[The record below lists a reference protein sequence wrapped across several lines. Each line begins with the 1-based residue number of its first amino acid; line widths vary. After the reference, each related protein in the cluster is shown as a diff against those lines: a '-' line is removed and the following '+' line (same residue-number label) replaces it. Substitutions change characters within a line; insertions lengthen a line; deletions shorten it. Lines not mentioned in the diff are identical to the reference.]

1 MLCLKG
7 NYTIGAYVFIMCV
20 CYLGVVLQDSFTIRG
35 SAVAQAE
42 ALSYFD
48 VTQSSLLVV
57 RLNLREIER
66 AVGRRSFRTRMRWNC
81 R

>member
-1 MLCLKG
+1 
-7 NYTIGAYVFIMCV
+7 MCV

-35 SAVAQAE
+35 SAVAQTE

-48 VTQSSLLVV
+48 VTRSSLLVV

-66 AVGRRSFRTRMRWNC
+66 AVGR
-81 R
+81 